1 MLLLLRADHSIGLEW
16 PMALLATLRLALLND
31 RLRAES
37 LALDISIVPTYRLS
51 LTPIT
56 IMMVATI

>member
-1 MLLLLRADHSIGLEW
+1 
-16 PMALLATLRLALLND
+16 MALLASLRLALLND